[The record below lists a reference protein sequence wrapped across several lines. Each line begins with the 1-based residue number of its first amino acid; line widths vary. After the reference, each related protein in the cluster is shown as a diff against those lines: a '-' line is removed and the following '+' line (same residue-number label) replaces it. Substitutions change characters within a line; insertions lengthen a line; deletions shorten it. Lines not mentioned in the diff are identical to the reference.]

1 MRKQPFLIL
10 FIACAGLLH
19 GAGARANVDQM
30 SLLDF
35 SLEQLSDIVVSS
47 VSRQPARLADA
58 PVSLYVIGGADIARA
73 GARSLPEALRLA
85 PNLQVARS
93 DGGTYAITARGLAT
107 TLENKLLV
115 MIDGRSVY
123 SPLFSGVFWD
133 AQDVVMEEI
142 ERIEVISG
150 PGATIWGANAVN
162 GVINIITRNAA
173 SSQGVLLALDG
184 GRRERGASVRQGGQL
199 DGGGH
204 YRLYAKA
211 GEIDD
216 YPDAPG
222 GGLERRQAGFRG
234 DWKHGTR
241 ATSVSADVYRSS
253 AHRRGG
259 GETRGSG
266 ANLLGR
272 ASGILAN
279 GSDWRLQASFDHT
292 ERVQPGT
299 GAQRLDTL
307 DLDMQHGMRLGA
319 SHNLVWGGG
328 YRYAWDRVS
337 GGTQLAFFPADK
349 NLRWANVFAQD
360 KIQLSS
366 TLRMS
371 IGVKLEHN
379 TYTGMEKLPSV
390 RMVWNAT
397 PGSVLWAAVSRSVRA
412 PARFDRDLYVRGAG
426 GRYSIE
432 GGPDFVSET
441 VRVAEVGYRA
451 QPLPSLA
458 YSLAVFASD
467 YDRLRTLEPR
477 AGGQG
482 APTPGA
488 PTPGAPAPGA
498 PGSGPQFANMGEA
511 NTRGLEFW
519 SRWQAT
525 PRWRVVAGIVLQ
537 DIDASLA
544 PGSRDVSGAIGLGT
558 NDPAS
563 YWSLRSSHELSD
575 RLQADLAL
583 RRVGQLPQPLVPAYY
598 ELDLRMA
605 WQARPNVE
613 VALSG
618 QNLLHRSHA
627 EFGQAATR
635 RLIER
640 SVTLQLSSRF

>member
-1 MRKQPFLIL
+1 MRKLPFLIH

-19 GAGARANVDQM
+19 GAGARANVDQA

-58 PVSLYVIGGADIARA
+58 PVSLYVIAGADIARA

-93 DGGTYAITARGLAT
+93 DGGTYAIAARGFAST
-107 TLENKLLV
+107 IENKLLV

-133 AQDVVMEEI
+133 TQDVVMEDI

-173 SSQGVLLALDG
+173 NSQGALLSLDA
-184 GRRERGASVRQGGQL
+184 GRRERGATVRQGGKL
-199 DGGGH
+199 DGGGL
-204 YRLYAKA
+204 YRVYAKA
-211 GEIDD
+211 VDIDD
-216 YPDAPG
+216 FADAPG
-222 GGLERRQAGFRG
+222 GGLERRQAGFRS
-234 DWKHGTR
+234 DWKSGTG
-241 ATSVSADVYRSS
+241 AASLSADAYRGSLQ
-253 AHRRGG
+253 RRGG
-259 GETRGSG
+259 GETRASG

-272 ASGILAN
+272 ASGILAD
-279 GSDWRLQASFDHT
+279 GSDWRIQASLDHT
-292 ERVQPGT
+292 ERVQSGT
-299 GAQRLDTL
+299 GSQRLDMV

-319 SHNLVWGGG
+319 SHSLAWGGG
-328 YRYAWDRVS
+328 YRHAWDRVS
-337 GGTQLAFFPADK
+337 GGSLLAFFPADK

-379 TYTGMEKLPSV
+379 TYTGMEKLPSM
-390 RMVWNAT
+390 RMVWNASPT
-397 PGSVLWAAVSRSVRA
+397 SVLWAAASRSVRA
-412 PARFDRDLYVRGAG
+412 PSRLDRDMYLRSARGG
-426 GRYSIE
+426 YSIE
-432 GGPDFVSET
+432 GGPDFVAET
-441 VRVAEVGYRA
+441 VRVVEAGFRA
-451 QPLPSLA
+451 QPLPSVS
-458 YSLAVFASD
+458 YSVTVFASD

-477 AGGQG
+477 APAPG
-482 APTPGA
+482 APAPGA
-488 PTPGAPAPGA
+488 PAPGGPTPGAPAPGA
-498 PGSGPQFANMGEA
+498 QFANMGEA
-511 NTRGLEFW
+511 YTRGLEFW
-519 SRWQAT
+519 SRWQAA
-525 PRWRVVAGIVLQ
+525 PRWRLVAGLVLQ
-537 DIDASLA
+537 DIDAGLVS
-544 PGSRDVSGAIGLGT
+544 GSRDVSVATGIGT

-575 RLQADLAL
+575 AWQAELAL
-583 RRVGQLPQPLVPAYY
+583 RRVGQLPQPPVPAYY

-605 WQARPNVE
+605 WQAHRNVE
-613 VALSG
+613 VALAG
-618 QNLLHRSHA
+618 HNLLHRSHA
-627 EFGQAATR
+627 EFGPPATR

-640 SVTLQLSSRF
+640 AVSLQLSARF